1 MRITAS
7 DDSRTP
13 GESFAA
19 PQRGAHDS
27 DPVIGVGTASGK
39 AILFGEH
46 AVVYGHPAIAL
57 PLRDLRVRAEAEP
70 LPERRLLHS
79 ALYTGDLG
87 RVPDRLASTARA
99 VEATMSAVGADGSGV
114 RVHVESDLPAER
126 GVGSSAAVSAA
137 IVQAVAAAFGHELD
151 PTERHHLIQ
160 IAERAAHTSPSGLDA
175 RTVVSD
181 RPVWFQDGSA
191 HDLEVAGPLS
201 FVIADSGVRGRTREA
216 VAAVRALRD
225 ADPIAVERRLDRLGA
240 LAREGRAALASPKP
254 EEIGVRMDEAHALL
268 GELGVGDPALDR
280 LAGIARTGGA
290 LGAKLTGGGRGGC
303 VLVLA
308 RDPDHATELAH
319 DLRERGAA
327 ATWTTELRGTR

>member
-7 DDSRTP
+7 DNSRTP

-19 PQRGAHDS
+19 PRRGANDS

-70 LPERRLLHS
+70 LPERRLLRS
-79 ALYTGDLG
+79 ALYTGALD
-87 RVPDRLASTARA
+87 RAPDRLASTARA
-99 VEATMSAVGADGSGV
+99 VEATMSAVGAADAGV
-114 RVHVESDLPAER
+114 QVSVESDLPAER

-137 IVQAVAAAFGHELD
+137 IVQAVAAAFGRELD
-151 PTERHHLIQ
+151 AGERHHLIQ

-175 RTVVSD
+175 RTVVAD

-191 HDLEVAGPLS
+191 HDLDVAAPLW

-216 VAAVRALRD
+216 VGAVRSLRD
-225 ADPIAVERRLDRLGA
+225 GDPEGVGRRLDRLGD
-240 LAREGRAALASPKP
+240 LAREGRAALATNDPAA
-254 EEIGVRMDEAHALL
+254 IGAGMDEAHALL
-268 GELGVGDPALDR
+268 GELGVGDKALDG
-280 LAGIARTGGA
+280 LASDARAHGA

-308 RDPDHATELAH
+308 GGPDHAEELARE
-319 DLRERGAA
+319 LRGRGAP

>member
-7 DDSRTP
+7 ENSRTP
-13 GESFAA
+13 GESLAA

-70 LPERRLLHS
+70 QPEGRHLHS
-79 ALYTGDLG
+79 ALYTGTLD
-87 RVPDRLASTARA
+87 RIPDRLASTARA
-99 VEATMSAVGADGSGV
+99 VEATMSAVGADEAGV
-114 RVHVESDLPAER
+114 TVRVESDLPPER

-137 IVQAVAAAFGHELD
+137 IVEAVAAAHGHDLT
-151 PTERHHLIQ
+151 PSARHHLIQ

-175 RTVVSD
+175 RTVVAD

-191 HDLEVAGPLS
+191 HDLEVARPLS

-216 VAAVRALRD
+216 VAAVRSLRD
-225 ADPIAVERRLDRLGA
+225 ADPVAVERRLDRLGA
-240 LAREGRAALASPKP
+240 LAREGRTALASAAS
-254 EEIGVRMDEAHALL
+254 EEIGAGMDEAHALL
-268 GELGVGDPALDR
+268 GELGVGDRALDG
-280 LAGIARTGGA
+280 LAGIARAHGA

-308 RDPDHATELAH
+308 HDPDHAAQLAH
-319 DLRERGAA
+319 ELRARGAA